1 MHIKGGGC
9 LVRLELRLTLG
20 RDGEEYNL
28 IGSTEHVEARTEDLR
43 RNGFAYINVD
53 DAVLGSEF
61 RAAASPLFEKALL
74 HVLDRTSDP
83 KTNQTLR
90 AIWDENKTKI
100 GGLGAGSDYVAFQD
114 IAGTSS
120 IDMTFKG
127 EKYPYHS
134 CYDNFHWM
142 SEYGDPGFQYHK
154 VMGQIWALLI
164 LELSD
169 RPVLPFDLEA
179 YADAVKGFV
188 EELDVWSNS
197 KARLPEKGRGDTVF
211 DLKSLHEA
219 ADAFIENARQFHDW
233 DREWTQNVYGMGGL
247 EGTALAIRRMS
258 QNARMAN
265 FETDLLDVEGGVSL
279 LLIPLLA

>member
-1 MHIKGGGC
+1 M
-9 LVRLELRLTLG
+9 G

-28 IGSTEHVEARTEDLR
+28 IGSTEHVEGRIEDLK

-53 DAVLGSEF
+53 VAVLGSDF
-61 RAAASPLFEKALL
+61 HAAASPLFEKALL

-90 AIWDENKTKI
+90 TIWNDNKSEI
-100 GGLGAGSDYVAFQD
+100 EGLGAGSDYVAFQD

-134 CYDNFHWM
+134 CYDNFQWM
-142 SEYGDPGFQYHK
+142 SKHGDPGFQYHK
-154 VMGQIWALLI
+154 LMGQIWALLI

-188 EELDVWSNS
+188 EDLDVWSNV
-197 KARLPEKGRGDTVF
+197 KADSPEKGRGGTVF
-211 DLKSLHEA
+211 DLEPLHEA
-219 ADAFIENARQFHDW
+219 ADTFIENARQFHEW
-233 DREWTQNVYGMGGL
+233 DREWMQNVYGMGGF
-247 EGTALAIRRMS
+247 ESSALAIRRIS
-258 QNARMAN
+258 HNTRMAN
-265 FETDLLDVEGGVSL
+265 FETDLLDVDGGVSSTHGIHSL
-279 LLIPLLA
+279 FSGSTYSRVSIAPRT

>member
-1 MHIKGGGC
+1 
-9 LVRLELRLTLG
+9 LYFEARLTLG

-28 IGSTEHVEARTEDLR
+28 IGSTEHVEARTDDLKR
-43 RNGFAYINVD
+43 DGFAYINVD
-53 DAVLGSEF
+53 VAVLGSEF

-83 KTNQTLR
+83 KTSQTLR
-90 AIWDENKTKI
+90 TIWDDNNRKI
-100 GGLGAGSDYVAFQD
+100 EGLGAGSDYVAFQD

-134 CYDNFHWM
+134 CYDNFQWM
-142 SEYGDPGFQYHK
+142 NEHGDPGFQYHK

-188 EELDVWSNS
+188 KELDVWSNAEAKS
-197 KARLPEKGRGDTVF
+197 PGKDRGETVF
-211 DLKSLHEA
+211 DLKPLHEA
-219 ADAFIENARQFHDW
+219 ADTFIENARQFHEW
-233 DREWTQNVYGMGGL
+233 DREWAQNVYGMGGF

-258 QNARMAN
+258 QNTRMAN
-265 FETDLLDVEGGVSL
+265 FETDLLDEEGGVSL
-279 LLIPLLA
+279 LMNRFFTQW